1 MVSGGIMLSSSK
13 CIRQWKTKGCM
24 SFDIK
29 AEDKGKG
36 TCSTGRAA
44 PFTIQQLGE
53 TIMKTKPGTGV
64 QRRGKRL
71 LSGRISH
78 YLSLPAA
85 KPALFQQL
93 ENTIEMLYPCPLM
106 SHLSGLLFLWFF
118 QQRTWGKLRVALT
131 RASYKFKRFLSCWPS
146 EYWKL
151 PLPRN
156 SIPQNTVFLNF

>member
-1 MVSGGIMLSSSK
+1 ML
-13 CIRQWKTKGCM
+13 
-24 SFDIK
+24 FDVK

-44 PFTIQQLGE
+44 ALPTQQLGE
-53 TIMKTKPGTGV
+53 TMMKIKPGTGV

-71 LSGRISH
+71 LIGCISH

-93 ENTIEMLYPCPLM
+93 ENTIEMLYLCPSM
-106 SHLSGLLFLWFF
+106 SHLSGLLFLWFI
-118 QQRTWGKLRVALT
+118 QQRAWGKLCVAHT

-146 EYWKL
+146 EHWKL
-151 PLPRN
+151 PLPGRQH
-156 SIPQNTVFLNF
+156 SSKYSFSKFLMFRKQFD